1 MIKFRSYLDRILRHA
16 IAFLLAAMVLNVVWQ
31 VFTRFV
37 TRTPSSFTEEAAR
50 YAMIWLGLLGAAYCT
65 GRRSHLALDL
75 LPGMLPG
82 KARRIL
88 ELVIEVIVLVFAL
101 AILIVGGGRLVWI
114 TLQLGQT
121 SAALEIK
128 LGYVY
133 LAVPISG
140 LIIAFYGLMALI
152 DTLRGKVPASPKE
165 VAS

>member
-1 MIKFRSYLDRILRHA
+1 RR
-16 IAFLLAAMVLNVVWQ
+16 LL
-31 VFTRFV
+31 
-37 TRTPSSFTEEAAR
+37 E
-50 YAMIWLGLLGAAYCT
+50 I
-65 GRRSHLALDL
+65 
-75 LPGMLPG
+75 
-82 KARRIL
+82 
-88 ELVIEVIVLVFAL
+88 VIEVIVLVFAV
-101 AILIVGGGRLVWI
+101 AILVVGGGRVVWI

-152 DTLRGKVPASPKE
+152 DTLRGKVPATTKE